1 MNRASLREAAQ
12 SCAAVLAPP
21 GGLFLDVKSAY
32 SSAADLQLAVAAL
45 AGIGV
50 HVKVCRAIGSST
62 TDESACKGD
71 TPGQQS

>member
-1 MNRASLREAAQ
+1 M
-12 SCAAVLAPP
+12 LAPP

-50 HVKVCRAIGSST
+50 HVKVCRAVGYLAHWTVWLIVSPNQTSNRMLLRLRRFT
-62 TDESACKGD
+62 AA
-71 TPGQQS
+71 